1 MKELIYHRHLLPAME
16 RFSSRTLVIDGEYRA
31 TFGEH
36 GQRVLRCAGALRSLG
51 LGKRDRF
58 AVMAA
63 NCHEYLELYHAAYLG
78 AGIINPLNLRLA
90 GKELDYIVR
99 DSGTEVAF
107 VDRHFA
113 AAFDQAMRAASGKS
127 PIRRT
132 VLIGEGSTAAPHD
145 LRYED
150 LLASSDASV
159 PDEPDEDDAVV
170 LMYTGGT
177 TGLPKGV
184 LVSQRAEMLN
194 WYHLA
199 MVFPIGASQV
209 FLMPTPI
216 FHAASMIP
224 ILALP
229 ALGGTL
235 VLAPRFDPGETLD
248 LMERHGVTRIGLV
261 PTMLGMILNHPDFRP
276 ERMRSLDSLVYGASP
291 MPEALLTRLMALFP
305 TLELGQGYG
314 MTESSSILTLLTPE
328 DHRRAGKLL
337 RSVGRALPGVVL
349 SIQDEAGSLLPPG
362 QTGEVC
368 ARGGNYMIEYWKK
381 QDATDEAFRG
391 GWYHSG
397 DAGYLDE
404 EGYLYLVDRVKD
416 MIVTGGENVYSIEVE
431 NAVSTH
437 PAVAQVAVIG
447 IPHEVWGEAV
457 HAVVVLRPGAE
468 ATAEEIIAHTRASI
482 AGYKTPKSV
491 EFRTEPLPLSG
502 AMKVLK
508 RELREP
514 YWAGRTRRVN

>member
-1 MKELIYHRHLLPAME
+1 MKELIYHRHLLPALE
-16 RFSSRTLVIDGEYRA
+16 RYRSRTAVIDGAYRA
-31 TFGEH
+31 TFSQHGE
-36 GQRVLRCAGALRSLG
+36 RVLRSTAALRKLG
-51 LGKRDRF
+51 LGKGDRF
-58 AVMAA
+58 AVMAV
-63 NCHEYLELYHAAYLG
+63 NSHEYLELYHAAYLG

-90 GKELDYIVR
+90 GRELDYIVR

-113 AAFDQAMRAASGKS
+113 AAFAQAMRATGGQS

-132 VLIGEGSTAAPHD
+132 VLLGDGGADLPHD

-150 LLASSDASV
+150 LLAQSEPEV
-159 PDEPDEDDAVV
+159 PDEPEEDDPVV

-184 LVSQRAEMLN
+184 LVTQRAEMLN
-194 WYHLA
+194 WYHLT
-199 MVFPIGASQV
+199 MVFPMGAQQV

-224 ILALP
+224 VLALP

-235 VLAPRFDPGETLD
+235 VLAPRFDPGETLE
-248 LMERHGVTRIGLV
+248 LCERHGVTRMGLV
-261 PTMLGMILNHPDFRP
+261 PTMLAMILNHPDFRP
-276 ERMRSLDSLVYGASP
+276 ERLRSLDSLVYGASP
-291 MPEALLTRLMALFP
+291 MPEALLDRLMKLLPNVALA
-305 TLELGQGYG
+305 QGYG
-314 MTESSSILTLLTPE
+314 MTESSSILTLLTSE
-328 DHRRAGKLL
+328 DHQKGGKLL
-337 RSVGRALPGVVL
+337 RSVGRALPGITL
-349 SIQDEAGSLLPPG
+349 SIQDPEGNLLAPG
-362 QTGEVC
+362 ETGEVC
-368 ARGGNYMIEYWKK
+368 ARGGNYMVEYWKK
-381 QDATDEAFRG
+381 ADATDEAFRG

-404 EGYLYLVDRVKD
+404 DGYLYLVDRVKD

-447 IPHEVWGEAV
+447 VPHDVWGEAV
-457 HAVVVLRPGAE
+457 HAVVVLRAGE
-468 ATAEEIIAHTRASI
+468 TATAEEIISHVKVSI

-491 EFRTEPLPLSG
+491 EFRTDPLPLSG